1 MDKLLVAVNS
11 NPSIRLI
18 LIASVC
24 ITVGYILQ
32 YFIRLI
38 LARDKASREN
48 GFLLQII
55 PPKYQTLDADNFRG
69 ERFAL
74 QRFFDDLT
82 AATKSQRVSFEIYSD
97 EKGIKFIVWTP
108 TKKMQNLIKQSLFTT
123 YKQRIKFEE
132 LAYDPLIAFSKYNS
146 KVSEYKTS
154 KHPVYLLMDLKD
166 FDAVDPIDGIINAMS
181 GLAEDEKMYFQ
192 IVLSPAK
199 RDKHAIAKAKEH
211 FRVKKADITWTQM
224 FFRRFETYLLYLI
237 PMLPIALF
245 VGMGEIMKLFGSKQS
260 LDPILSLPDSDPRK
274 VLAQAEEVD
283 DFNKQLNEKF
293 KTPFYS
299 YIRVAVSGRDNQE
312 LITKFDQALETMK
325 SVSLNSLI
333 RKDRNRLSD
342 LKQRFIY
349 PEDDLFP
356 FYKEIFTS
364 QTTLSSREVSMMY
377 HFPTEI
383 LNPAIES
390 FVFVNV
396 PAKDKFRTKINKDDL
411 LLGINTVNDKERPV
425 YLITENRKRHMVV
438 TGQTGTG
445 KSTILKN
452 FVLQDIDNRI
462 FKGVKR
468 GLVLLDP
475 HEDFFMDVLH
485 KLHKSFSYNKSVLI
499 WDTRS
504 EDFFLGYNPLFAVD
518 LSEREI
524 DLLVDSN
531 YEFIEKLI
539 KRVTPDGGMGVTAK
553 PMLKNSMKTLMVF
566 QNEWLNKHGRTEQN
580 IDTIKKFAP
589 TLNEIKEV
597 FFNEQVKNTILSSID
612 LSKYES
618 LRSFWQN
625 TLMNYQSSKAWPD
638 IRQAFDNKLSQIL
651 TGSLFYTFSQSQ
663 NSIEISDC
671 IRRSRI
677 LLVNLSSKNIGIDGM
692 QLLGSLL
699 MSKLWFEAKRVEQ
712 EARHPF
718 VIYADEFQNFAN
730 SDFAVAL
737 SEARKFKLELV
748 LAHQFFAQ
756 LPDEVSEAVTGN
768 VKTRIYYRAG
778 LDDAQKIADDLQTKV
793 LKNEVMEIP
802 EFHSYV
808 RVGEDVL
815 SINVPKERDDNFNDD
830 SVENFIDEAYQTLGK
845 SKLEIVNDIKS
856 RLNWYN
862 NGAKPI
868 NSEVT
873 SKLHP

>member
-1 MDKLLVAVNS
+1 MDKILVAVNS
-11 NPSIRLI
+11 SPSIRL
-18 LIASVC
+18 LLVVSVC
-24 ITVGYILQ
+24 ITIGYIIQ

-38 LARDKASREN
+38 IARNKAVKER
-48 GFLLQII
+48 GVLMQII
-55 PPKYQTLDADNFRG
+55 PPKYQSLDADNFRG

-82 AATKSQRVSFEIYSD
+82 AATKKQRVSFEIYSD
-97 EKGIKFIVWTP
+97 EKGIKFVVWTP
-108 TKKMQNLIKQSLFTT
+108 TKKIQNLIKQSLFTT
-123 YKQRIKFEE
+123 YKQRIKFENIE
-132 LAYDPLIAFSKYNS
+132 HDPLIAFTKFNS
-146 KVSEYKTS
+146 KVSEYRTA

-181 GLAEDEKMYFQ
+181 GLGKDEKMYFQ

-199 RDKHAIAKAKEH
+199 RDRQAIAKAKEN
-211 FRVKKADITWTQM
+211 FRVKKGDITWYQM
-224 FFRRFETYLLYLI
+224 FFRRFETYLIYLV
-237 PMLPIALF
+237 PLF
-245 VGMGEIMKLFGSKQS
+245 PFLLLVGIGELMKMFNSRSS
-260 LDPILSLPDSDPRK
+260 LDPFLSLPDSDPRK
-274 VLAQAEEVD
+274 VLAQSEEID

-299 YIRVAVSGRDNQE
+299 YIRVAVSGTNNQE
-312 LITKFDQALETMK
+312 LIVKFDQALETMK

-333 RKDRNRLSD
+333 RRNSNKLVD

-349 PEDDLFP
+349 PEDTLFP

-377 HFPTEI
+377 HFPAEI
-383 LNPAIES
+383 LNPAVES

-396 PAKDKFRTKINKDDL
+396 PARDKFRSKTNKDDL
-411 LLGINTVNDKERPV
+411 LLGINQVNDKERSV
-425 YLITENRKRHMVV
+425 YLSTENRKRHMTV

-462 FKGVKR
+462 FKGIKR

-475 HEDFFMDVLH
+475 HEDFFTDVLH
-485 KLHKSFSYNKSVLI
+485 KLHKSFTYNKSLII

-504 EDFFLGYNPLFAVD
+504 EDFFLGYNPLYAVD

-524 DLLVDSN
+524 DMLVDSN
-531 YEFIEKLI
+531 FEFIEKLVR
-539 KRVTPDGGMGVTAK
+539 RVTPDGGMGVTAK

-566 QNEWLNKHGRTEQN
+566 QNEWLNKHGRTEKN
-580 IDTIKKFAP
+580 IETIKRYAP

-597 FFNEQVKNTILSSID
+597 FFNDQIKNSILSSID
-612 LSKYES
+612 ITKYES

-663 NSIEISDC
+663 NSIDISDC

-712 EARHPF
+712 EERHPF

-778 LDDAQKIADDLQTKV
+778 LDDALKIADDLQMRV
-793 LKNEVMEIP
+793 LKNEVLEIP

-808 RVGEDVL
+808 RVGEDVF
-815 SINVPKERDDNFNDD
+815 SITVPKERENNFSNDA
-830 SVENFIDEAYQTLGK
+830 VESFIDEAYQTLGK
-845 SKLEIVNDIKS
+845 SKIEIVNEIKS

-862 NGAKPI
+862 NGCKPI
-868 NSEVT
+868 N
-873 SKLHP
+873 